1 MIYAASYRMLGSKAA
16 AEDAV
21 QETFMRLW
29 RHAAKWKPQ
38 GAKFETWLYRVAMN
52 ICLDQLRKT
61 KREAPEDAAPERSD
75 SADRQDQKIFA
86 AERRFAIDEALDKL
100 PEGMAKIVKDSLNE
114 QFWIRTSEY
123 LYKERI
129 TLAKVMAEQDVQIN
143 TMPQDVQDKLAKT
156 AQKMWDEEAKRSD
169 KVAEVVEK
177 LKGFL
182 SDLGYL

>member
-1 MIYAASYRMLGSKAA
+1 MGLYEVAKYHVQPALNIAGT
-16 AEDAV
+16 DAFIV
-21 QETFMRLW
+21 
-29 RHAAKWKPQ
+29 
-38 GAKFETWLYRVAMN
+38 
-52 ICLDQLRKT
+52 
-61 KREAPEDAAPERSD
+61 S
-75 SADRQDQKIFA
+75 QK
-86 AERRFAIDEALDKL
+86 ALDKL

>member
-1 MIYAASYRMLGSKAA
+1 
-16 AEDAV
+16 
-21 QETFMRLW
+21 
-29 RHAAKWKPQ
+29 
-38 GAKFETWLYRVAMN
+38 
-52 ICLDQLRKT
+52 
-61 KREAPEDAAPERSD
+61 
-75 SADRQDQKIFA
+75 
-86 AERRFAIDEALDKL
+86 
-100 PEGMAKIVKDSLNE
+100 MAKIVKDSLNE

-169 KVAEVVEK
+169 KAAEVVEK